1 MGSLGQVRTITH
13 LLFVLL
19 LVGLGFLASWIALPV
34 ERIEVTGARR
44 LTPEAVAR
52 LGGLYAGAPWLYAPS
67 WAERKIAA
75 HPLVSEVKVRR
86 AGRGVLRVE
95 LKEKEPFAL
104 WQDPLGFPG
113 QHRQGVVLDPRGR
126 PLPLSHAPRV
136 LLGPESDLDAGLELL
151 RRYPKARSVTV
162 GPAGYTLNFGRRRL
176 WLARPEVPAPSPPR
190 GHVYAW
196 GVSIGQ

>member
-1 MGSLGQVRTITH
+1 MGSLGRVRTVTYLLIL
-13 LLFVLL
+13 LLFAA
-19 LVGLGFLASWIALPV
+19 LGFLASWVALPV
-34 ERIEVTGARR
+34 ERVEVAGARR

-52 LGGLYAGAPWLYAPS
+52 LGGLYVGAPWLYAPG

-75 HPLVSEVKVRR
+75 HPLVAEVKVRR

-113 QHRQGVVLDPRGR
+113 QRRQGVVLDPRGR
-126 PLPLSHAPRV
+126 PLPLSRAPRA
-136 LLGPESDLDAGLELL
+136 LSGPESDLAAGLELL
-151 RRYPKARSVTV
+151 RRYPEARSVTV
-162 GPAGYTLNFGRRRL
+162 GPAGYTLNFEKRRL

-196 GVSIGQ
+196 GVSVGP